1 MQETILGGIAF
12 LLFVIYDLEQAQYI
26 SRRFHKIVQFF
37 FSLGFIVLLIS
48 TLGVLYRTLTVI
60 PFGGLRQMGFILSAL
75 LFLILLVY
83 TLFFVL
89 PFQETYVEQT
99 GAKTYDKGV
108 YALCRHP
115 GVLWFAGFY
124 FSLWLAFQTSGLL
137 WMAIWYTGLNL
148 GYIILQDVAIFP
160 RVFSDYLRYQQEVP
174 FLVPTKRSLTRCMK
188 TLFWI

>member
-60 PFGGLRQMGFILSAL
+60 PFGGLRQMGFSLTAL

-188 TLFWI
+188 TLF

>member
-60 PFGGLRQMGFILSAL
+60 PFGGLRQMGFSLSAL

-124 FSLWLAFQTSGLL
+124 FSLWLAFQTSSLL
-137 WMAIWYTGLNL
+137 WMAIWYTGLNF

-160 RVFSDYLRYQQEVP
+160 RVFSDYYRYQQEVP

-188 TLFWI
+188 TLF